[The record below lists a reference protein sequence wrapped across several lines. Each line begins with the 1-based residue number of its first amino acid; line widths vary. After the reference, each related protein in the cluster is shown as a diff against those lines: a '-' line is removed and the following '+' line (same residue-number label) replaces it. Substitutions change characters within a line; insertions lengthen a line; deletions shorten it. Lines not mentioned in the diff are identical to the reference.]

1 MLKNSWNH
9 LSVAF
14 LNNKLYIA
22 LIIVVWGILVFMNG
36 HYETMLPLLPI
47 LLILLYEWST
57 NSNTKPS
64 KNMLAQDVLT
74 MLMIAVFSA
83 IVELLFVSLTTFIK
97 HYSIM
102 DIIVSIKMLIAY
114 LPIFL
119 IMIGVI
125 LLLQLIP
132 VYKTCLMVLVG
143 ISVFLVMDDFY
154 THFLIPP
161 TIAFRFAFYEILLDT
176 NYILFLYM
184 ISILVLSGTYGI
196 RYFLTKKAS

>member
-14 LNNKLYIA
+14 LNYKLYIA

-64 KNMLAQDVLT
+64 RNMLAQDVLT

-83 IVELLFVSLTTFIK
+83 IVELLFVSLSTFIK

-102 DIIVSIKMLIAY
+102 DITVSIELLIAY
-114 LPIFL
+114 LPISL
-119 IMIGVI
+119 IIIGLI

-132 VYKTCLMVLVG
+132 VYKTCLMILVG
-143 ISVFLVMDDFY
+143 VSVFLVMDDFY
-154 THFLIPP
+154 MHFLIPP
-161 TIAFRFAFYEILLDT
+161 TIEFKFAYYEILLDT
-176 NYILFLYM
+176 SNILLLYM
-184 ISILVLSGTYGI
+184 ISILVLGGAYSI

>member
-57 NSNTKPS
+57 NLNTKPS
-64 KNMLAQDVLT
+64 RNMLAQDVLT

-83 IVELLFVSLTTFIK
+83 IVELLFVSLSTFIK

-102 DIIVSIKMLIAY
+102 DIIVSIELLIAY
-114 LPIFL
+114 LPISL
-119 IMIGVI
+119 IIIGLI

-132 VYKTCLMVLVG
+132 VYKTCLMILVG
-143 ISVFLVMDDFY
+143 VSVFLVMDDFY
-154 THFLIPP
+154 MHFLIPP
-161 TIAFRFAFYEILLDT
+161 TIEFKFAYYEILLDT
-176 NYILFLYM
+176 SNILLLYM
-184 ISILVLSGTYGI
+184 ISILALGGAYSI